1 MEADGKMAF
10 SIKIY
15 EKDKYMY
22 ALMKA
27 RIGALY
33 PEAYITDPYLDSR
46 HDTDGDMFGEFTK
59 VLFNPEQFGEDFGL
73 DTPDETIRSMK
84 ECLDRPI
91 PTTDPNGIID
101 CKKICSALGIEPKG
115 KSNTHDSVR
124 TQSCGRIEVLIPF
137 VYISERENYIRKN
150 YSDMTD
156 ADLSLRLDFTSRYRA
171 REDEGTGILA
181 GNMTGL
187 LESCISRKFEPDDI
201 LKYCSR
207 DSLGFLTPGA
217 SKGDDDVY
225 DLGSARC
232 RILLDKCRNLVS
244 DKARKINVLVVAE
257 GFRTAELPVLV
268 SDCDKVTVLLSGKDK
283 NEELAASNLI
293 TSISRSLTHGIIATD
308 FMDTRP
314 SGDKIQSSVPGKTTG
329 IAGAAV

>member
-1 MEADGKMAF
+1 MAF

-33 PEAYITDPYLDSR
+33 PEAYITNPYLDSR
-46 HDTDGDMFGEFTK
+46 YDTDGDMFGEFTK
-59 VLFNPEQFGEDFGL
+59 VLYNPEQFGEDFGL
-73 DTPDETIRSMK
+73 EPSGEAIRSLK

-91 PTTDPNGIID
+91 PTIDPDGLVD
-101 CKKICSALGIEPKG
+101 CRKICSALGIEP
-115 KSNTHDSVR
+115 TQDRESVNAAK
-124 TQSCGRIEVLIPF
+124 TSCKGRIEVLIPF
-137 VYISERENYIRKN
+137 VYISEREDYIRKTYN
-150 YSDMTD
+150 DMTD
-156 ADLSLRLDFTSRYRA
+156 ADLSLRLDFTSRYRT
-171 REDEGTGILA
+171 REDEGAGILA

-207 DSLGFLTPGA
+207 DSMGFLTPGA

-225 DLGSARC
+225 DIGSTRC
-232 RILLDKCRNLVS
+232 RILLDKCRELVS
-244 DKARKINVLVVAE
+244 DETRKINVLVVAE

-268 SDCDKVTVLLSGKDK
+268 SDCDKVTVLLSGKDRY
-283 NEELAASNLI
+283 EELAASNLI
-293 TSISRSLTHGIIATD
+293 TSISRSLTHGIIVTD
-308 FMDTRP
+308 YMDTKP
-314 SGDKIQSSVPGKTTG
+314 SGNKIKPSMTGGTAG